1 MKKLLKEI
9 ERGQNLDVNLS
20 TYSQDLFGLYY
31 KEAMV
36 RFCFNYYNF
45 CDTYQKDIR
54 ENSDLAPINHI
65 LESILFHILRDDLKI
80 EEEKQLLE
88 KINSLRI

>member
-36 RFCFNYYNF
+36 RFALII
-45 CDTYQKDIR
+45 TISVIPIR
-54 ENSDLAPINHI
+54 KISGKIVI
-65 LESILFHILRDDLKI
+65 LP
-80 EEEKQLLE
+80 LLTISW
-88 KINSLRI
+88 KAFSFTS